1 MANLIDLTLNDLVNK
16 VKSKEI
22 SSKEITSAYIDRSKQ
37 SKKLNTYVEETFD
50 SALKNSEKFDT
61 NPDFNK
67 KLPGIPLAVKDLF
80 CTKNVKT
87 TASSKILENFI
98 PSYESTVT
106 ENLWNEGAILIGKL
120 NLKRTSK

>member
-1 MANLIDLTLNDLVNK
+1 MANLIDLTLSDLVNK

-50 SALKNSEKFDT
+50 SALKISEKFDT
-61 NPDFNK
+61 NPDFKK

-106 ENLWNEGAILIGKL
+106 ENLWK
-120 NLKRTSK
+120 